1 MYITDGAPEW
11 RNFSAQPS
19 FLLTAVARVLERNW
33 KKALKKCGMTQAE
46 FLALAVLEPNEQLD
60 QKEISFR
67 LGIDPRNMVAT
78 IASLK
83 ERGLI
88 NEKANP
94 FDKRSKQIQISKSG
108 TDLMTDLEQR
118 VASLRED
125 HFKMLTTEEYLQ
137 LQQILQKVY
146 STLMPQS

>member
-78 IASLK
+78 IALSL
-83 ERGLI
+83 I
-88 NEKANP
+88 H
-94 FDKRSKQIQISKSG
+94 I
-108 TDLMTDLEQR
+108 
-118 VASLRED
+118 
-125 HFKMLTTEEYLQ
+125 
-137 LQQILQKVY
+137 
-146 STLMPQS
+146 

>member
-1 MYITDGAPEW
+1 MYITDGTPEW

-19 FLLTAVARVLERNW
+19 FLLTAVARVLERDW
-33 KKALKKCGMTQAE
+33 KKALKKCEMTQAE

-67 LGIDPRNMVAT
+67 LRIDPRNMVAT

-94 FDKRSKQIQISKSG
+94 FDKRSKQIQISKTG

-125 HFKMLTTEEYLQ
+125 HFKMLTNEEYLQ